1 MIAVLIIKRYIASN
15 IIDFN
20 ISFLDPSSYSIVMK
34 NMPKNTTKDD
44 IINFFHPILK
54 EKTKKEKEPVVIEK
68 INFVYS
74 VDEYFDAFN
83 TKV

>member
-1 MIAVLIIKRYIASN
+1 
-15 IIDFN
+15 
-20 ISFLDPSSYSIVMK
+20 MK